1 MTTVKLKAFYNE
13 SGVMSSDED
22 IQRNLM
28 LLPDLLKHMLEE
40 GDKAEFT
47 KQDYKSKQVEIAITA
62 SCEKDKLEKII
73 KVALKN
79 SNLVGTLI
87 C

>member
-13 SGVMSSDED
+13 SGVMLSDED